1 VDKPGVSNLERR
13 YRLLLRVL
21 PLWYRQDREEEM
33 VGLFLADRTDEL
45 DLEHSWP
52 GWGETGAMLGLAV
65 RTRLAAAGAPVSA
78 VRLGEVVRW
87 LGVLGL
93 LLGLTF
99 LVPAVYGRIVQLS
112 SPEFVP
118 TPLWVTVSHFAPL
131 VAVGLLLRGHRTW
144 AKVVAGAALVP
155 WLVKVLTHDGPA
167 GAMSVLWQL
176 PLLVTFGCLCLG
188 FHREAPTPPVR
199 PVLWWSGAAVLVGAV
214 ELLTWGSGDAA
225 LAAVVLGVR
234 IYAYVRGEVALGR
247 ALSIFALS
255 FAGGLVVS
263 YVDGPPESRGFVV
276 VTAALWLVSAAAPV
290 RRASALGSRLP

>member
-1 VDKPGVSNLERR
+1 VDEPGVSNLERR

>member
-1 VDKPGVSNLERR
+1 MNNLERR
-13 YRLLLRVL
+13 YRVLLKVL
-21 PLWYRQDREEEM
+21 PEWYRQDREEEM

-65 RTRLAAAGAPVSA
+65 RTRLAATSAPVNA

-118 TPLWVTVSHFAPL
+118 APLWVTVSHFAPL
-131 VAVGLLLRGHRTW
+131 VAIGLLVSGHRTW

-155 WLVKVLTHDGPA
+155 WLANVLTDDGPA
-167 GAMSVLWQL
+167 GVTSVLWQL
-176 PLLVTFGCLCLG
+176 PALVTFVCLCLG
-188 FHREAPTPPVR
+188 FHREAPAPPTR
-199 PVLWWSGAAVLVGAV
+199 LMLWWSGAAVLVGAG
-214 ELLTWGSGDAA
+214 ELLAWGTGDAV

-234 IYAYVRGEVALGR
+234 IYAYVRGQVALGR
-247 ALSIFALS
+247 ALSIFAWS

-263 YVDGPPESRGFVV
+263 YVDGPPQWRGFVV

-290 RRASALGSRLP
+290 RRASVLGSRLP

>member
-1 VDKPGVSNLERR
+1 MSELERR
-13 YRLLLRVL
+13 YRWLLRVL
-21 PLWYRQDREEEM
+21 PAWYRQDREEEM

-65 RTRLAAAGAPVSA
+65 RTRLAATAAPVNA

-118 TPLWVTVSHFAPL
+118 APWWVTVGHFAPL
-131 VAVGLLLRGHRTW
+131 VAVGLLVSGYRTW

-155 WLVKVLTHDGPA
+155 WLANVLTDDGPA
-167 GAMSVLWQL
+167 GVGSLLWQL
-176 PLLVTFGCLCLG
+176 PALVTFGCLCLG
-188 FHREAPTPPVR
+188 FHREAPVPPAR
-199 PVLWWSGAAVLVGAV
+199 PLLWWSGAAVLVGAG
-214 ELLTWGSGDAA
+214 ELLAWGTGDAV

-247 ALSIFALS
+247 ALSIFAWS

-263 YVDGPPESRGFVV
+263 YVDGPPQWRGFVV
-276 VTAALWLVSAAAPV
+276 VTAALWLASAAAPV
-290 RRASALGSRLP
+290 RRASVLGSRLP